1 MRGASAALRLCVRR
15 TAFVAVSVPL
25 LAVLLVATR
34 ADVGDDFAFAS
45 AVGRSAAGANAA
57 TFTSVFATCV
67 SLAAFTLVP
76 YARHLARVRGSESA
90 GLLVAPVGRT
100 AWTLGNFGGVLL
112 ALCGALVCTC
122 AVLLACG
129 LSIDARH
136 ELRGTLDVPPLALLG
151 ERDARAIV
159 VAPQELSGA
168 SHVALRLVALPDAG
182 MVVFVSLSAQR
193 LAADGAT
200 PVGETLRSETRVW
213 SHARLV
219 VELPPGDGAVVL
231 RLARLGR
238 GAGVGIERNGVLAL
252 APTHTPFAAELRL
265 LACAFV
271 ALASAAA
278 LCTGIV
284 PHTSP
289 FFATALALLPFAVAF
304 ALGDAPAWLPGAE
317 FFTGREAAT
326 LGVAGPWPSLA
337 TGAIIGA
344 AALLVAARAP
354 RFARQNDWS

>member
-1 MRGASAALRLCVRR
+1 MRGASAALRLSLRR
-15 TAFVAVSVPL
+15 TALVAVFVPL

-34 ADVGDDFAFAS
+34 ADVGAGVALAS

-57 TFTSVFATCV
+57 TFASVFATCA

-100 AWTLGNFGGVLL
+100 AWTLGNFTGVLL
-112 ALCGALVCTC
+112 ALCIALCGAC
-122 AVLLACG
+122 AVPLACG

-136 ELRGTLDVPPLALLG
+136 RLQGTLDVPPLALLG
-151 ERDARAIV
+151 ERDAREIV
-159 VAPQELSGA
+159 VAPADLLGA

-182 MVVFVSLSAQR
+182 MVVFVSLTAQR
-193 LAADGAT
+193 LAADGTT
-200 PVGETLRSETRVW
+200 PVGEALRSEARVW
-213 SHARLV
+213 SHTRLV
-219 VELPPGDGAVVL
+219 VELPPGDGAVAL

-238 GAGVGIERNGVLAL
+238 GAGVGIERNGLLAL

-265 LACAFV
+265 VACAFV

-278 LCTGIV
+278 LCTALV

-289 FFATALALLPFAVAF
+289 FFATALALLPFGVAF
-304 ALGDAPAWLPGAE
+304 ALGDAPVWLPGAE
-317 FFTGREAAT
+317 FFAGRESAT
-326 LGVAGPWPSLA
+326 LGAAGPWPSLA
-337 TGAIIGA
+337 SA
-344 AALLVAARAP
+344 AVVVATALLVAARAP